1 MPTPRPAGDAVTE
14 DAPAKLNLFLH
25 IVGRRDDGYH
35 LLDTMIAFASVAD
48 RVEVA
53 ADDRLSLTIDGPFAD
68 ALPAPGAPAHADNL
82 VLRAARGLADLAG
95 RPAVARIR
103 LTKRLPVAAGI
114 GGGSADAAAT
124 LRALSRLWHLDPNA
138 PRIRALA
145 LQLGAD
151 VPMCLVGGTSFAG
164 GIGEHLTP
172 APPLTGTAVAL
183 VNPGVPLSTPDVFRA
198 RRPGYAEPGRFDGR
212 PADRAV
218 LLRCLRE
225 RRNDL
230 TEPATRLCPEVG
242 AVLQRLESLEGCTL
256 ARMSGSGA
264 TCFALFESQEQ
275 ADAAARTLATERP
288 GWWVAAGSLL

>member
-53 ADDRLSLTIDGPFAD
+53 ADDRLSLTIDGPFAG

-124 LRALSRLWHLDPNA
+124 LRALSRMWHLDPNA

-164 GIGEHLTP
+164 GIGEHLAP

-183 VNPGVPLSTPDVFRA
+183 VNPGVQLSTPDVFRA

-242 AVLQRLESLEGCTL
+242 AVLQRLEALEGCTL

-275 ADAAARTLATERP
+275 ADAAARTLATARP